1 MTERLAI
8 PRTVTQLNS
17 GNMHGAVCPMVYE
30 PLLCTHTLP
39 TLTQW
44 LQMGQRVFMIAL
56 MVSICVAL
64 PTTGLVVPE
73 GKHAGTSGAE
83 VLAPS
88 LALYR
93 LSGASYLRM

>member
-1 MTERLAI
+1 
-8 PRTVTQLNS
+8 
-17 GNMHGAVCPMVYE
+17 MVYE

-56 MVSICVAL
+56 MASLCVAL
-64 PTTGLVVPE
+64 PTTDLVVPE
-73 GKHAGTSGAE
+73 AKYAGTSGAE

-88 LALYR
+88 LALPSPAR
-93 LSGASYLRM
+93 AHHTFACDLRI